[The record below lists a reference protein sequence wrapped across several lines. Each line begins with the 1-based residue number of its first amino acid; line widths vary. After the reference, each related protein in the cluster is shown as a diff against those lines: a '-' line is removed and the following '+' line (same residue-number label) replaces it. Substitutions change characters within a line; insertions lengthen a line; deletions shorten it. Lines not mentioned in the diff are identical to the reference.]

1 MIENL
6 NLRVS
11 QKDDTITFQ
20 FHNFYVSVTTS
31 LTYKDFC
38 DTLAKVHGGII
49 RGEIRNIQQCY
60 ALLHIVHQDHGEL
73 KERIGHGTFDISTS
87 QYVTLSQIVKKTV
100 QFKKSFFDKITDL
113 FE

>member
-11 QKDDTITFQ
+11 QKDDTITLQ
-20 FHNFYVSVTTS
+20 FHEFYISVTTS
-31 LTYKDFC
+31 LTYKEFC

-60 ALLHIVHQDHGEL
+60 ALLQIVHRDHGEL
-73 KERIGHGTFDISTS
+73 KGHIGHGTFDISTS
-87 QYVTLSQIVKKTV
+87 QYVTLSQIVKNTV
-100 QFKKSFFDKITDL
+100 QFKKTFFDKITDL